1 MGEKLHRKDFRIWK
15 ESVKALTMQR
25 LHTYNVF
32 VFLCAFVGM
41 A

>member
-1 MGEKLHRKDFRIWK
+1 MGERIRREDFRIWK

-32 VFLCAFVGM
+32 VILCAFIGM